1 MHFQA
6 TGRNVNCARF
16 VHTKN
21 CLDGCL
27 RETKIARKRVY
38 NVPEI
43 KFAVAQSTL
52 QYSKHLCIDL
62 SNVRACFANGV
73 ECSRQF

>member
-43 KFAVAQSTL
+43 KFAVA
-52 QYSKHLCIDL
+52 KHLTIL
-62 SNVRACFANGV
+62 ETFVYRFVQRACMLC
-73 ECSRQF
+73 EWR